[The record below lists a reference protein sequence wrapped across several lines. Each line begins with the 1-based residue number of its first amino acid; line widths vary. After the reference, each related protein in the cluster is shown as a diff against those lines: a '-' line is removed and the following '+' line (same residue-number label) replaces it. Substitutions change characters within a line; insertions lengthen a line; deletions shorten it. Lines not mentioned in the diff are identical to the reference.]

1 MEHLIIKD
9 NELKEMDLLNAMVEE
24 ENQSQLKKW
33 GVQEH
38 TPFQWLCYL
47 TEEVG
52 ELAQAIAED
61 FHRERNNKQVYE
73 EAIQVSTLA
82 LKIAEMYIVLEDEGN
97 KNEHKRKS

>member
-82 LKIAEMYIVLEDEGN
+82 LKIAEMYIILENEEN
-97 KNEHKRKS
+97 K